1 RANKSVCGGYEEYL
15 NNKRDSIDKNTN
27 ELMDALKSAKG
38 DVDKMQKVLQKSDN
52 LLKQKENDIGLTKS
66 NITYTKK
73 EITKTEKDIL
83 KRLEMMQEVNSENLV
98 IDFITSSTNLQ
109 DFLMKFDGLNAIN
122 EANSSAVEDLKH
134 EREVLDKQQK
144 NLVKEE
150 KSLVKAKEAQKILL
164 KDYRGKET
172 DIFTKLEG
180 ERKKKAIYNTNLDSL
195 NLKEMEDDLN
205 NGPVSNGG
213 NTSKPKPTKP
223 SPSKPK
229 PTKPTNPGNNNGGST
244 TKPTKPTK
252 PDNNGGNTSKP
263 KPKPDTNTGL
273 INPVSHA
280 TVTAVSWYYPASFG
294 GAWHP
299 GIDLANNTGTPVKS
313 PGKGVLLMKA
323 SEYGGYGN
331 YMVTAHQNGKDT
343 YTYLYGHLNS
353 FANVGTTLSK
363 GQTIGYMGSTG
374 NSTGPHTH
382 VEVFKHKNQSLNQ
395 VRNKYKKSYDIYFGL
410 GYMGKNGSKVQR
422 LKPHTYL
429 GLKYGQRY

>member
-1 RANKSVCGGYEEYL
+1 YSMKFKKLGV
-15 NNKRDSIDKNTN
+15 IIT
-27 ELMDALKSAKG
+27 
-38 DVDKMQKVLQKSDN
+38 
-52 LLKQKENDIGLTKS
+52 LLCTTSLLWVGCTKEKDISLTKS
-66 NITYTKK
+66 NIKYTKK

-83 KRLEMMQEVNSENLV
+83 ERLEMMQEINSENLV

-109 DFLMKFDGLNAIN
+109 DFLMKFDGINAIN

-150 KSLVKAKEAQKILL
+150 KSLVKAKEAQKVLL
-164 KDYRGKET
+164 TDYRSKET
-172 DIFTKLEG
+172 NIFTKLEG

-205 NGPVSNGG
+205 NGPTNGG
-213 NTSKPKPTKP
+213 NTSKPKPSKPKPSKPNPSNPKPSDPKPTKP
-223 SPSKPK
+223 KDPTPSKPK
-229 PTKPTNPGNNNGGST
+229 PSNP
-244 TKPTKPTK
+244 
-252 PDNNGGNTSKP
+252 NTSS
-263 KPKPDTNTGL
+263 GL

-353 FANVGTTLSK
+353 FAKVGTTLSQ

-382 VEVFKHKNQSLNQ
+382 VEVFKHTNQSLSQ
-395 VRNKYKKSYDIYFGL
+395 VQKKYKKSYDIYFGL
-410 GYMGKNGSKVQR
+410 GYTGKSGSKVQR